1 MSYKNFLGVYAG
13 QEQKKD
19 WYKMF
24 AKVEGNAN
32 VAVLEIYDVITPWGV
47 NDLISQIKSM
57 KADEIR
63 VFINS
68 PGGDVFSGMALSNAL
83 KSSNSKIKTYVTGLA
98 ASAASVIAMAGEEI
112 IIYENSFLMIHCAW
126 CFSVGSAEDLLA
138 SVGILEKLDNA
149 IVDVYAKRTGKDKGE
164 ILSKMKAET
173 WFNSAEAHAYGLVDV
188 VLADENAK
196 GAMAFDLS
204 VYASAPE
211 TLLNITNRELM
222 AKVKAEL
229 EEDQEAKKRK
239 QMLKRLALV
248 EVDI

>member
-24 AKVEGNAN
+24 AKVEGKSN
-32 VAVLEIYDVITPWGV
+32 VAMLEIYDVITPWGV
-47 NDLISQIKSM
+47 NDLISQIKAM
-57 KADEIR
+57 NADEIR

-98 ASAASVIAMAGEEI
+98 ASAASVIAMAGQEI
-112 IIYENSFLMIHCAW
+112 IIYENSYIMCHCAW
-126 CFSVGSAEDLLA
+126 SMSIGSAEELLA
-138 SVGILEKLDNA
+138 TVNILEKLDNT
-149 IVDVYAKRTGKDKGE
+149 IVDIYAKKTGKDKGE
-164 ILSKMKAET
+164 ILSMMKAET
-173 WFNSAEAHAYGLVDV
+173 WFNSAEAHAYGLVDL
-188 VLADENAK
+188 VLKDENAK

-204 VYASAPE
+204 AYASTPE
-211 TLLNITNRELM
+211 ILMNITNKELM

-229 EEDQEAKKRK
+229 EEDLEAKKRK

-248 EVDI
+248 EVEI